1 MAFVMF
7 TFDVDTMFDIL
18 AIKKNCKIEK
28 KFDQACAIK
37 LFDIGACII
46 QDFATVINSV
56 FHFKSL
62 SVTFTL
68 SLIFV
73 GNVGAYRAGLNSR
86 YKTNCD

>member
-46 QDFATVINSV
+46 QDLCLQDSV
-56 FHFKSL
+56 F
-62 SVTFTL
+62 VTVSQTVKFARVFWGVPLQDFTL
-68 SLIFV
+68 RLDSTCLTCK
-73 GNVGAYRAGLNSR
+73 N
-86 YKTNCD
+86 